1 MLVVGV
7 GPKLNEE
14 VAGLKLFPKRV
25 VFWLVFPNVF
35 VLPKALPVLVGVVP
49 KGEPKVLVGL
59 APNKD
64 VPAFVVAGC
73 PNEKGVLAAP
83 NAGLLCEKSPV
94 F

>member
-1 MLVVGV
+1 M
-7 GPKLNEE
+7 
-14 VAGLKLFPKRV
+14 
-25 VFWLVFPNVF
+25 VFPNVF

-49 KGEPKVLVGL
+49 KGEPKVFVGL
-59 APNKD
+59 APNKE

-94 F
+94 FYMKKKEKQ

>member
-1 MLVVGV
+1 M
-7 GPKLNEE
+7 
-14 VAGLKLFPKRV
+14 
-25 VFWLVFPNVF
+25 VFPNVF

-49 KGEPKVLVGL
+49 KGEPKVFVGL
-59 APNKD
+59 APNKE